1 MGQRVRIAEVLQ
13 IQLLIALFQTVG
25 NKKLDRRKQRGILF
39 MPTRIVQPQKSDDL
53 FSPAE
58 RHRQQP
64 PHMLLP
70 KHLVACKIL
79 FLLQI
84 VHVVHIF
91 LPEMLHPVRDDLHRH
106 LLQVVELGHDARLH
120 RLVGIDQKRFP
131 PDLEQVAA
139 VCLKIIPH
147 NFHQP
152 PQGNVPIDPYR
163 KLCHAP
169 VEHRGDLQLFRDLRP
184 AGLQLLQPG
193 ILLPDRHQK
202 HQEHRNTDHQV
213 DHGRVAK
220 QELDH
225 RTCQR
230 GNDVG
235 TDGQKQPPAD
245 LMPVPPQQ
253 ACLGQHD
260 AHWDQHTDREARRTV
275 VNVFGVKTVVQPGKL
290 RQNDQCHPQK
300 AACFCH
306 FDAFQGMLLSDGE
319 QAAVDVS
326 LKEKQC
332 HIQQKIDQKVR
343 DPHHPISRSSRYS
356 IKETGIRITE
366 QQQCRRDLHPDHPFS
381 RPRLIVFSPEIT
393 GRRHLTKKAF
403 AQQQRT
409 VDSL

>member
-1 MGQRVRIAEVLQ
+1 
-13 IQLLIALFQTVG
+13 
-25 NKKLDRRKQRGILF
+25 

-64 PHMLLP
+64 PHMLLQ
-70 KHLVACKIL
+70 KHLVAGKIL

-91 LPEMLHPVRDDLHRH
+91 LPEMLHPVCNDLHRH

-120 RLVGIDQKRFP
+120 RLVGVDQKGFL

-147 NFHQP
+147 NFHQTL
-152 PQGNVPIDPYR
+152 QGNVPVDPHR

-202 HQEHRNTDHQV
+202 HQEHRNADHQV
-213 DHGRVAK
+213 DHGRGEK

-230 GNDVG
+230 ENDVG

-253 ACLGQHD
+253 ACLDQHD
-260 AHWDQHTDREARRTV
+260 AHRDQHTDREAHRTV
-275 VNVFGVKTVVQPGKL
+275 VNVFGVKSIVQPGKL
-290 RQNDQCHPQK
+290 RQNDQYHPQK
-300 AACFCH
+300 AARFCQ
-306 FDAFQGMLLSDGE
+306 FDAFQGMLLPDGE
-319 QAAVDVS
+319 QAAVDVP
-326 LKEKQC
+326 LKEKQR
-332 HIQQKIDQKVR
+332 HVQQKEYQKVC
-343 DPHHPISRSSRYS
+343 DPHHPISRSPRYP
-356 IKETGIRITE
+356 IEETGIRITE
-366 QQQCRRDLHPDHPFS
+366 QLQCRRDLHPDHPFS
-381 RPRLIVFSPEIT
+381 RPRLIVFSPEKAEC
-393 GRRHLTKKAF
+393 RHQTEKAF

-409 VDSL
+409 VGSL